1 MWTREQIKTNAKAV
15 LSKNYWL
22 MLGVSTVYVILSGI
36 FSSVSSSV
44 SQFSS
49 TESQALWEYYQI
61 SPEILLGLASISL
74 ILSIGSVLFAVFV
87 ASPLEVG
94 KNRFFMRIRLMPT
107 KFSELF
113 FPFSKAKNFYLNIVK
128 TQFLRSLFT
137 VLWTLLL
144 IVPGIVKSYE
154 YRMIPYI
161 LAENPSISSKRAF
174 ELSKK
179 MTDGEKMNI
188 FVLDLSFIGWSLLG
202 LLACCIGAYFV
213 QPYFEATYAELYEAM
228 RAKAFDTG
236 ITDETELCNFWN

>member
-1 MWTREQIKTNAKAV
+1 
-15 LSKNYWL
+15 
-22 MLGVSTVYVILSGI
+22 
-36 FSSVSSSV
+36 
-44 SQFSS
+44 
-49 TESQALWEYYQI
+49 
-61 SPEILLGLASISL
+61 
-74 ILSIGSVLFAVFV
+74 
-87 ASPLEVG
+87 
-94 KNRFFMRIRLMPT
+94 MPT

-202 LLACCIGAYFV
+202 LLACASAPILSSLILRR
-213 QPYFEATYAELYEAM
+213 PM
-228 RAKAFDTG
+228 RSSMKPCGPKRSTQALPMRPSFAISGTKSIPSENGSVFGT
-236 ITDETELCNFWN
+236 